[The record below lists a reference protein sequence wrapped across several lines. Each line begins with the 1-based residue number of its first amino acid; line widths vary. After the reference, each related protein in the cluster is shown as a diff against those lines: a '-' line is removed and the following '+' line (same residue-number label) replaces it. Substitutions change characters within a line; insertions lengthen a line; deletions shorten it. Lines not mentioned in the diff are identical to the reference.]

1 MIYLLGDRWRC
12 GWSLR
17 SSAGPLRYI
26 DRGHWRPRLPSALA
40 LICRVIFHVLSSVDF
55 IFSSA
60 RFILEKGR
68 DAQFSVPLIK
78 PSHHFGRAIVDFSE
92 ALIAN
97 GGGS

>member
-1 MIYLLGDRWRC
+1 VALRLVSAVERWTAALYRP
-12 GWSLR
+12 W
-17 SSAGPLRYI
+17 PLA
-26 DRGHWRPRLPSALA
+26 PALA

-97 GGGS
+97 GGES